1 LRVTSGEE
9 RACNQPLTMELI
21 QNIANEAARAI
32 EPIDDVRG
40 PADYKRRLVG
50 VLVHRAITA
59 AANGAL
65 ATNP

>member
-1 LRVTSGEE
+1 
-9 RACNQPLTMELI
+9 MELI

-40 PADYKRRLVG
+40 PADYKRHLVG
-50 VLVHRAITA
+50 VLVHRAIAA

-65 ATNP
+65 ATKS